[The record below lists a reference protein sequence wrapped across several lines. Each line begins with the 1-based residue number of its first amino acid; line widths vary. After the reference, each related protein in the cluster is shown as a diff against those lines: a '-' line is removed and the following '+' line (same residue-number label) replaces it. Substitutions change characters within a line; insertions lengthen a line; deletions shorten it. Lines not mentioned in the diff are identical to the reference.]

1 VLSYRKKDR
10 RPRVFFLTK
19 GHEKKE
25 EEEFFIFI
33 PFVSASFF
41 SVVVVVK
48 RRRRRGQR
56 TIRRTSCKR
65 VFLNEKKERER
76 DKRFD
81 ILLYA

>member
-1 VLSYRKKDR
+1 LEILFGARLV
-10 RPRVFFLTK
+10 
-19 GHEKKE
+19 E
-25 EEEFFIFI
+25 EEEQFFIFI